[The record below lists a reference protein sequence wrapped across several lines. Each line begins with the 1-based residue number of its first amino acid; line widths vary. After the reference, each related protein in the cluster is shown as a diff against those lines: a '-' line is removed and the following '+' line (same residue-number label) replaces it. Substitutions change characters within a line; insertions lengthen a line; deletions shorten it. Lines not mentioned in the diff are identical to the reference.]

1 MLLMGDATEAC
12 LEVSLHVSRA
22 AGVEGAL
29 PVHASPSWLGS
40 LRQNNKKVGRFNH
53 LVRAC
58 RGPPGGMTRFSYW
71 YEAKHEPWESLLL
84 RLSTREFRLGKA
96 LTHRRVQQQHP

>member
-29 PVHASPSWLGS
+29 PVHASLS
-40 LRQNNKKVGRFNH
+40 LAWK
-53 LVRAC
+53 LAA
-58 RGPPGGMTRFSYW
+58 
-71 YEAKHEPWESLLL
+71 E
-84 RLSTREFRLGKA
+84 
-96 LTHRRVQQQHP
+96 